1 MSYTKHLYYNFLAFN
16 NNIILN
22 WLLIANLIIPNY
34 FNDQII
40 KYKLKGDEYYKFIII
55 LTINDE
61 IQNKYNIDMLTIGLQ
76 LYNKYKSLTTNDDN
90 NDNNDDNDDN
100 DNEITS
106 NLSDIS
112 DISDISYL
120 SDN

>member
-1 MSYTKHLYYNFLAFN
+1 MNYTKHLYYNFLAFN

-22 WLLIANLIIPNY
+22 CLLIANSIIPNY

-76 LYNKYKSLTTNDDN
+76 LYDKYKSLTT
-90 NDNNDDNDDN
+90 DDNDD
-100 DNEITS
+100 IIS
-106 NLSDIS
+106 NISDIS
-112 DISDISYL
+112 DISDISEMSYL
-120 SDN
+120 TDN

>member
-22 WLLIANLIIPNY
+22 CLLIANSIIPNY

-76 LYNKYKSLTTNDDN
+76 LYDKYKSLTTDD
-90 NDNNDDNDDN
+90 DDNDDN
-100 DNEITS
+100 KS
-106 NLSDIS
+106 NLSDISDVS

>member
-22 WLLIANLIIPNY
+22 CLLIANSIIPNY